1 MIKLSLK
8 SWYLIDR
15 YPARHPPSGSLQ
27 SGQLIGSLVRGGGGG
42 GVRFEGCLGRDM
54 FWSLLNIIS
63 EGRSLPRPGRFF
75 LVVKFP
81 FDHIHFLST
90 MEEPNFIT
98 QEQQNY
104 NSF

>member
-42 GVRFEGCLGRDM
+42 GYGSRVFSAGTCFGL
-54 FWSLLNIIS
+54 
-63 EGRSLPRPGRFF
+63 F
-75 LVVKFP
+75 L
-81 FDHIHFLST
+81 I
-90 MEEPNFIT
+90 
-98 QEQQNY
+98 
-104 NSF
+104 